1 MNQDEAVDFGQDV
14 EEENEHENT
23 PEVAPGDEFDFSED
37 FPERVVVEDE
47 LEPAIPSS
55 DTESPSTDD
64 FEKHLQREI
73 SVEIADT
80 RRFLNYALVHNQI
93 PLFSGVVV
101 SNAGENRSHAD
112 IHVEIVIDG
121 DVVGRGIREDVEL
134 DADSEVPIS
143 ASELPLRLSPRRML
157 SVEWN
162 SPAEIRARV
171 VWNQKVI
178 AEHVVSTTVL
188 SSRQWVGALSVASGT
203 GHSGFDPLSLMMLSA
218 FVQPQHPAIR
228 DLVGE
233 AYPHLVAMGLSSFHG
248 YQSRD
253 SKQVD
258 LMVRAIGEAFRAR
271 GVVYHNP
278 EPGWINEGT
287 PGQIIRTPEDVLV
300 GREGTC
306 LDTTVVL
313 AAALERVG
321 IHPLIV
327 VIEGHAFL
335 GYWRQEALFDQGFV
349 ADKSTLSAKIA
360 SGAFGFVETTMCTAG
375 NESESWESIQEHPLE
390 KRLKRDLSNLQG
402 FIDIRAS
409 REVDG
414 VYPVPARVEIDG
426 EVQLFIHGSDEL
438 RQAREHLIRVEKGD
452 SGESIEREPTPPR
465 VQFWKNSLLDLSLRN
480 ALINYREQRG
490 VRLLVPVNNVA
501 QFEDVFSAG
510 QVISL
515 SPQDSLPQAWLE
527 RGVTKAGDL
536 PDDFRAE
543 MLFSHSRLFTTMNEK
558 PLDQAMTRLQYRAR
572 TYRQE
577 TGASNLYV
585 TVGAL
590 KWTFKG
596 VALSSPL
603 ILVPAKVERV
613 AKSGEHRI
621 VLDDTGESTPNFS
634 LLEKLRRE
642 LGLELPEVWSP
653 TADQSGI
660 DIEKTFASVAEVLS
674 KEGYGHFSVDFEVH
688 LALLQ
693 FSKFRLWK
701 DLDEHWEAFVE
712 NPVVNHLALKSH
724 EIFEDPHQEVDE
736 GNFDELLLGCPLP
749 ADSSQLRAITHA
761 IGGRSFVLEGPPG
774 TGKSQTITN
783 MLARAMV
790 EGKKVLFV
798 AEKSQALSVVKKRLD
813 AVGLGALS
821 LDIHDKSSSTTE
833 IKAQILAALDATE
846 AFDQASLEDS
856 LRALDGAEKLLGKYA
871 ERLGEENHAGF
882 TLYEALMDALSPRE
896 GVTPFEVPEDFV
908 ATATAEDF
916 ATLRNVC
923 ASLIDLEGSVR
934 LGPQS
939 GWRFISRVIEDQ
951 DTSALFERV
960 DALTRAVVDARGRV
974 NLGSVL
980 PLMRGPLDVHRVVWT
995 LSSFDITRTHL
1006 EECLTV
1012 RWEKALEGILQDCEV
1027 AGRSAHPALATFT
1040 PEVLDQDLSQLAFTV
1055 ATAAS
1060 QGFFQKRK
1068 TLKSVVG
1075 QLTLVARPG
1084 QKIKADR
1091 LDSYVAVI
1099 NSLADSATEL
1109 RRRAESVLSV
1119 TLPERWNPLVS
1130 TGRQQL
1136 EESADSLRENA
1147 RYFLDQTEWHKTA
1160 LDLLMSSRE
1169 TLSSSDLSALQS
1181 LDEELSQLVTEFGI
1195 SDEDMTDWSADSD
1208 LCTVWTQTTAARGE
1222 SLANRQSTLRS
1233 WMGLVSALEPF
1244 STLGFY
1250 QMRAQIL
1257 NGAVRLSDATLAFEN
1272 GVAVA
1277 SVNERVSTLGLT
1289 EFDGANHDVQV
1300 NRYAR
1305 SLARLR
1311 ELLPAS
1317 LSQRVLSRRP
1327 FDASSSRGRIA
1338 QLRTQVTKKR
1348 GGLTIRALFNEFS
1361 DIIPN
1366 LLPCVMTN
1374 PDSIARLFPPRA
1386 SQFDLVI
1393 FDEASQIRVAE
1404 AIGAMG
1410 RSRSVVV
1417 VGDTRQM
1424 PPTSFARVSDDLGD
1438 TDEVE
1443 SMAELEGQLGDQE
1456 SLLDEC
1462 KDALTHPLELTWHY
1476 RSQDE
1481 SLIAFS
1487 NRTYYERKL
1496 SSFPTPFAQSAGKP
1510 TGIDFVKVEPG
1521 SAPTAFL
1528 SKMKNIRGELP
1539 KSSRVNLDEVFAI
1552 VEEVK
1557 QRFKASPDTVPSIG
1571 IVTFNLEQRGLIE
1584 RALNLL
1590 NDERIGAALNDD
1602 DGVFVKN
1609 IEFVQ
1614 GDERDIILFSIGR
1627 VPAADGRVSL
1637 TGFGPL
1643 TQRGGHRRLNVAI
1656 TRARQQ
1662 VRLFS
1667 SFDPGQLPA
1676 EDASNQGL
1684 KDLKAYLQW
1693 AYSGDLSG
1701 VHADVRRPIRDS
1713 YRDDLAGVLGDE
1725 GYDVM
1730 SDLGLSDFRIDL
1742 SVTLPGHGPES
1753 AVGILLDGPLWRKR
1767 GTIFDR
1773 DVLPVDIL
1781 RGLMGWRRI
1790 VRVWVPEWLRDR
1802 DAVLARIRVATTAAS
1817 EDLEEI
1823 EPTVESQD
1831 PLFELPDLSESD
1843 RESVPRTRAVLQGD
1857 SESMAEFIPWT
1868 GTGLGSRDFLDYLP
1882 RHPRAVEGVQ
1892 SMMREIVEW
1901 EGPVEFSRLARLTA
1915 AAFGLTKVNSSR
1927 EATLRSVIPRDVAKT
1942 PDEDVAWPASTDPE
1956 TWRGFRASQDY
1967 AARPLEVVSK
1977 REIVNAMAFQANRAL
1992 GMRREDL
1999 YRETLQ
2005 TFGGKRITAGIEAL
2019 LEAALAWGLSNNR
2032 LREDTSGHLLG
2043 T

>member
-1 MNQDEAVDFGQDV
+1 MDKDEAAELDQDV
-14 EEENEHENT
+14 VEENEPDIT
-23 PEVAPGDEFDFSED
+23 PEVPPGDEIDVAED
-37 FPERVVVEDE
+37 FPERVVLEDD
-47 LEPAIPSS
+47 LEPPMPSS
-55 DTESPSTDD
+55 GTETPSTDG
-64 FEKHLQREI
+64 FEKHLQKAL
-73 SVEIADT
+73 SVKIADT
-80 RRFLNYALVHNQI
+80 RLFLNYALVHNQI
-93 PLFSGVVV
+93 PLFSAVVV
-101 SNAGENRSHAD
+101 SNAGENRSHTD

-121 DVVGRGIREDVEL
+121 DVVGHGIVEDVEL
-134 DADSEVPIS
+134 DAGTNVVFRAAD
-143 ASELPLRLSPRRML
+143 LPLRLSPRRML
-157 SVEWN
+157 AVEWN

-178 AEHVVSTTVL
+178 AEHVVPTTVL
-188 SSRQWVGALSVASGT
+188 SPRQWVGALSVVNDEKT
-203 GHSGFDPLSLMMLSA
+203 KGFDPLSLMMLSA
-218 FVQPQHPAIR
+218 FVQLQHPAIR

-233 AYPHLVAMGLSSFHG
+233 AYTHLASTGLTGFDG
-248 YQSRD
+248 YQSGD
-253 SKQVD
+253 PQQVD
-258 LMVRAIGEAFRAR
+258 AMVRAIGEAFRAR

-278 EPGWINEGT
+278 EPGWIDSKT
-287 PGQIIRTPEDVLV
+287 PGQTIRTPEDVLI

-321 IHPLIV
+321 INPLIV
-327 VIEGHAFL
+327 VIQGHAFL
-335 GYWRQEALFDQGFV
+335 GYWRRDGALPHGFF
-349 ADKSTLSAKIA
+349 ADKSDLSALIA
-360 SGAFGFVETTMCTAG
+360 SGVIGFVETTMCTAG
-375 NESESWESIQEHPLE
+375 NESESWDAIQAHPLE
-390 KRLKRDLSNLQG
+390 KRLNKDLSNLYG
-402 FIDIRAS
+402 FIDVRAA

-426 EVQLFIHGSDEL
+426 EVQLFIHGSDEH
-438 RQAREHLIRVEKGD
+438 RQAREHVIRVEKGD
-452 SGESIEREPTPPR
+452 GGDSAEREPTPPR

-480 ALINYREQRG
+480 ALINYRDQRG
-490 VRLLVPVNNVA
+490 VPLLVPANNVA

-515 SPQDSLPQAWLE
+515 SPQDSLPQTWLE
-527 RGVTKAGDL
+527 RGVSKAEDL
-536 PDDFRAE
+536 PDEMRAE
-543 MLFSHSRLFTTMNEK
+543 LLFSHSRLFAKMNEK
-558 PLDQAMTRLQYRAR
+558 PLEQAMTRLQYRAR

-577 TGASNLYV
+577 TGANNLYV
-585 TVGAL
+585 TIGAL
-590 KWTFKG
+590 KWSFKG

-603 ILVPAKVERV
+603 ILVPAKIERV
-613 AKSGEHRI
+613 AKSGEYRI

-674 KEGYGHFSVDFEVH
+674 KEGYGQFFVNFEVH

-724 EIFEDPHQEVDE
+724 EIFEDPHEEVDE
-736 GNFDELLLGCPLP
+736 GNLDELLLGCPLP

-846 AFDQASLEDS
+846 AFDQASLEDI
-856 LRALDGAEKLLGKYA
+856 LRALDGAEQLLGKYA
-871 ERLGEENHAGF
+871 ERLGEENQAGF

-896 GVTPFEVPEDFV
+896 GVTPFDVPEDFV
-908 ATATAEDF
+908 ASAAAEDF
-916 ATLRNVC
+916 ATLRRVC

-939 GWRFISRVIEDQ
+939 GWRFISRVIDEQ

-960 DALTRAVVDARGRV
+960 DALDRAVAETTGRAS
-974 NLGSVL
+974 LRSVL
-980 PLMRGPLDVHRVVWT
+980 PLIRGPLDARRVVWA
-995 LSSFDITRTHL
+995 LSSFDVTRTHL

-1012 RWEKALEGILQDCEV
+1012 RWEKSLEGILQDCED
-1027 AGRSAHPALATFT
+1027 AGQSTHPALATFM

-1055 ATAAS
+1055 AAASS
-1060 QGFFQKRK
+1060 QGFFEKRK
-1068 TLKSVVG
+1068 TLKSVVV
-1075 QLTLVARPG
+1075 QLSGAARPG

-1091 LDSYVAVI
+1091 LDSHLAVI

-1119 TLPERWNPLVS
+1119 TLPERWNPLVA
-1130 TGRQQL
+1130 TGRKQL
-1136 EESADSLRENA
+1136 EEAADSLRETA
-1147 RYFLDQTEWHKTA
+1147 RYFLDQTESHKTA

-1169 TLSSSDLSALQS
+1169 TFGSSDLSALQS
-1181 LDEELSQLVTEFGI
+1181 LEGELSHLVAEFGI

-1244 STLGFY
+1244 STRGFDS
-1250 QMRAQIL
+1250 MRSQIF
-1257 NGAVRLSDATLAFEN
+1257 NGVVRLSDATLAFEN

-1317 LSQRVLSRRP
+1317 LSQQVLSRRP
-1327 FDASSSRGRIA
+1327 FDASAARGRIA

-1348 GGLTIRALFNEFS
+1348 GGLTIRALFSEFS

-1386 SQFDLVI
+1386 GQFNVVI

-1424 PPTSFARVSDDLGD
+1424 PPTSFARVSDDVGD

-1462 KDALTHPLELTWHY
+1462 KDVLTHPLELTWHY

-1510 TGIDFVKVEPG
+1510 TGIDFVKVAPG
-1521 SAPTAFL
+1521 SAPKAFL
-1528 SKMKNIRGELP
+1528 SKMKTVRGELP
-1539 KSSRVNLDEVFAI
+1539 KSPRVNLDEIYAI

-1557 QRFKASPDTVPSIG
+1557 ERFKASPDTIPSIG

-1584 RALNLL
+1584 RALNHLS
-1590 NDERIGAALNDD
+1590 DERISAALNDD

-1627 VPAADGRVSL
+1627 VPGPDGMVSL
-1637 TGFGPL
+1637 SGFGPL

-1656 TRARQQ
+1656 TRARQH

-1667 SFDPGQLPA
+1667 SFEPGQLPA
-1676 EDASNQGL
+1676 ENASNQGL

-1693 AYSGDLSG
+1693 AYSGETSG
-1701 VHADVRRPIRDS
+1701 VHEDVRRSVRDS
-1713 YRDDLAGVLGDE
+1713 HRDALAEVLGNE
-1725 GYDVM
+1725 GYDVI

-1742 SVTLPGHGPES
+1742 SVTLPGHGAES
-1753 AVGILLDGPLWRKR
+1753 AIGILLDGPLWRQR

-1790 VRVWVPEWLRDR
+1790 VRVWIPEWLRDR
-1802 DAVLARIRVATTAAS
+1802 DTVLARIRAAAAAAS
-1817 EDLEEI
+1817 EGIEESDS
-1823 EPTVESQD
+1823 PVEGQD
-1831 PLFELPDLSESD
+1831 PLFELPDLPEADSESPA
-1843 RESVPRTRAVLQGD
+1843 RNRAVSQGD
-1857 SESMAEFIPWT
+1857 SDTMTQFIPWT
-1868 GTGLGSRDFLDYLP
+1868 RTELGSRDFLDYLP

-1915 AAFGLTKVNSSR
+1915 AAFGLTKVNSNR
-1927 EATLRSVIPRDVAKT
+1927 EATLRSVIPKEVAKT
-1942 PDEDVAWPASTDPE
+1942 PDEDVAWPDSTDPE

-1967 AARPLEVVSK
+1967 AARPLEVISK
-1977 REIVNAMAFQANRAL
+1977 REIVNVMAFQANRAL

-1999 YRETLQ
+1999 FRETLQ
-2005 TFGGKRITAGIEAL
+2005 TFGGKRITPGIETL
-2019 LEAALAWGLSNNR
+2019 LESALAWGLANNR

-2043 T
+2043 V